1 MCYFSV
7 DSTLTPVEEDSSR
20 PPFFINNEPYYAIG
34 DQPPPTYTEAV
45 QTPGATLRPRRSIIP
60 SSAFVVQQQRHSSFQ
75 ASSSSVTSVQGQA
88 DIGAS
93 ALQVVGLQVHTPA
106 GSADPFS
113 SSRVVSTSSK
123 NSKLK
128 TVEPPTYAQSQAAVQ
143 GVRNPAYIAERGS
156 QNDICVNTSHDG
168 SIFESSV

>member
-1 MCYFSV
+1 MKEKSETRGFGV
-7 DSTLTPVEEDSSR
+7 LG
-20 PPFFINNEPYYAIG
+20 FWGFGA
-34 DQPPPTYTEAV
+34 TEAV
-45 QTPGATLRPRRSIIP
+45 QTPGVTLRSRRSNIP

-128 TVEPPTYAQSQAAVQ
+128 TVEPPTYAHCLHRRTCKYVMHGVWVFFQTCAGHGSSSPVERQYIVVEAV
-143 GVRNPAYIAERGS
+143 R
-156 QNDICVNTSHDG
+156 
-168 SIFESSV
+168 

>member
-1 MCYFSV
+1 M

-45 QTPGATLRPRRSIIP
+45 QTPGVTLRSRRSIIP

-93 ALQVVGLQVHTPA
+93 ALQVAGLRVPPPA
-106 GSADPFS
+106 GSATAFALGSDA
-113 SSRVVSTSSK
+113 STSSK
-123 NSKLK
+123 SSKLK

-143 GVRNPAYIAERGS
+143 GVTNPAYIADRTS
-156 QNDICVNTSHDG
+156 QNDICVNTPHVG